1 MAVNGHKR
9 TMQAQNQGFLVL
21 SALTWCLL
29 VRLRGWQREEWGGP
43 LHNFRLKRITVL
55 LNLLSPPKF
64 KSTFSNSVVLLK
76 FSSVFSPG
84 DLFSSNT
91 FERGAEWR
99 RRGHLRGGGGLFNLA
114 KVVVSVFDK
123 ELESKENKLKQ
134 EKLEAIQPRIKKD
147 SQQVKKPS
155 PISPR

>member
-1 MAVNGHKR
+1 METKG
-9 TMQAQNQGFLVL
+9 
-21 SALTWCLL
+21 S
-29 VRLRGWQREEWGGP
+29 
-43 LHNFRLKRITVL
+43 
-55 LNLLSPPKF
+55 
-64 KSTFSNSVVLLK
+64 
-76 FSSVFSPG
+76 
-84 DLFSSNT
+84 
-91 FERGAEWR
+91 FERG
-99 RRGHLRGGGGLFNLA
+99 GGGGLFNLA